1 MMIMFPP
8 EKMCNSPSATV
19 LDDSELDKTSD
30 CCFVL
35 IAMGAGSFTYALSK
49 LSFNRIELNINI
61 FSFISLSV

>member
-35 IAMGAGSFTYALSK
+35 LAMGAGSFTYAS
-49 LSFNRIELNINI
+49 LN
-61 FSFISLSV
+61 